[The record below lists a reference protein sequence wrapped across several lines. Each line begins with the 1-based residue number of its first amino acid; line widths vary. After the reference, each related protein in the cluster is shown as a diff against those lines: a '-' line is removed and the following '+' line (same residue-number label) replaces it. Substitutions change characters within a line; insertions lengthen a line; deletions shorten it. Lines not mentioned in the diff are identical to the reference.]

1 MTIQTHVFVIVLIAV
16 GIQAEAAEPTKT
28 DFGTVKGRIIVEGA
42 LPELTPLLTKKV
54 GNCGKNSIPDESVT
68 GSNGGLANVFVY
80 LKRRP
85 DINVPKADRA
95 TAIDLKECA
104 FQPHAAVFR
113 VGQSVTLKNAD
124 KQPYAVKLVGTN
136 NRFNTVIA
144 PGAKANH
151 VFELSER
158 IPARMGC
165 DIHPWMSMLCL
176 PIDHPWGTITNID
189 GTFEIKDIPAGTRDF
204 VIWHEKLGFIR
215 RSLSLDIPAD
225 RKSTTVNI
233 TVSADALAGAST
245 NRHDPKIRD
254 DVRANEVEFLNG
266 TRDTNAFSSVEIS
279 RTQAKLQ
286 GDILTGGTLAI
297 EMGRSTNRWRSL
309 ESTEMAPGKCTVELH
324 VTIKKLQTH
333 HVPSLSVK
341 ITRSDGSSQFLTVP
355 LTNDE
360 QIVRGGFLFRKHPT
374 SENDSATAKLHKA
387 NRIVFGD
394 YVNEEGKMIPL
405 SIVAYPE
412 EQQASQTKSS
422 EIRKPAGIQPII
434 VTFGEDKKPLANTN
448 LIVRRV
454 DSEWSEVESLKV
466 LTDDQGQALLPVA
479 KGKHNYE
486 FDSEETLPYVRKFV
500 GISLNPNE
508 PLRVNL
514 SQPCQLVLRAV
525 DSQTGEGIAGV
536 EFYRERPLAE
546 YWDQPIYSDGFGAT
560 LRPMPKNPWPKGDE
574 LKTDKDGY
582 FRAYVAHWYP
592 WIYGTS
598 DYPDTYERLGGEAVE
613 LPTSPGTTVT
623 HTFKLRKKSQR
634 LLKEATGWVIA
645 WDVRHDGH
653 RRGRDSLEAKM
664 RVFPDGRVVISYD
677 QNNDSTVANF
687 GKKWVI
693 DLINKLKANAVKRD
707 VNKFLRLE
715 DKNNAPNAISAED
728 YKTFLSIATKMAD
741 PLPSTLWDSSAQRI
755 EIHDGDEIFDA
766 TSVHSLKDQSDDSFK
781 ALPGFVSDPAKAF
794 ALLQQVHWK
803 TLVGGPAKFEEMLEY
818 ANEAIQV
825 KFPKTPIRLSIDHL
839 HATIRDQNGDRRAAF
854 YFSADQQVFSYPHG
868 QISIVFPVE
877 GKPYVSSAMYY
888 RGEDDDVRWGRDAA
902 KRWPEARI
910 KVD

>member
-1 MTIQTHVFVIVLIAV
+1 MNIQMQVFVIVLIAG
-16 GIQAEAAEPTKT
+16 GIQVEAAEAAKPE
-28 DFGTVKGRIIVEGA
+28 FGAVKGRITVDGD
-42 LPELTPLLTKKV
+42 LPSV
-54 GNCGKNSIPDESVT
+54 QDESVS

-85 DINVPKADRA
+85 DINVPNDDKVA
-95 TAIDLKECA
+95 AIALEHCA
-104 FQPHAAVFR
+104 FKPHAAVFR
-113 VGQSVTLKNAD
+113 VGQPWTLENAD
-124 KQPYAVKLVGTN
+124 KQPYAAKFIGIKNSLN
-136 NRFNTVIA
+136 IVIP
-144 PGAKANH
+144 PGPKVAH
-151 VFELSER
+151 VFQHSER

-165 DIHPWMSMLCL
+165 DIHPRLSMLCL
-176 PIDHPWGTITNID
+176 PVDHPWATITNPD

-215 RSLSLDIPAD
+215 RSLSLEIPAD
-225 RKSTTVNI
+225 RKFETVNI
-233 TVSADALAGAST
+233 TVSAEALADAST
-245 NRHDPKIRD
+245 ERHDMRIND
-254 DVRANEVEFLNG
+254 DARANEVEFLNG
-266 TRDTNAFSSVEIS
+266 TQDKNAFSSVEVS

-286 GDILTGGTLAI
+286 GDIPTGGTLGI
-297 EMGRSTNRWRSL
+297 ELGKSTNRWRSL
-309 ESTEMAPGKCTVELH
+309 ESIKLAPGKFTVESH
-324 VTIKKLQTH
+324 VIIKKLQEH
-333 HVPSLSVK
+333 HVPALSVK
-341 ITRSDGSSQFLTVP
+341 IVRSNESSQSLTVP
-355 LTNDE
+355 LVEDE
-360 QIVRGGFLFRKHPT
+360 QITRVGFLFRKYPAN
-374 SENDSATAKLHKA
+374 ENGSDSAKLPKA

-412 EQQASQTKSS
+412 EKQASQTKSS

-454 DSEWSEVESLKV
+454 DSDWSEVESLKV
-466 LTDDQGQALLPVA
+466 LTDDQGKALLPVA

-514 SQPCQLVLRAV
+514 SRPCQLVLRAV

-598 DYPDTYERLGGEAVE
+598 DYPDTYERLRGEAVE

-634 LLKEATGWVIA
+634 LLQEATGWVIA

-664 RVFPDGRVVISYD
+664 RVFPDGRVVVVSGN
-677 QNNDSTVANF
+677 QNKDRIEANF
-687 GKKWVI
+687 GKDWVKK
-693 DLINKLKANAVKRD
+693 LIEELKANAVKRD
-707 VNKFLRLE
+707 VYKFLRLD

-728 YKTFLSIATKMAD
+728 NKTFLSIAAKIAD
-741 PLPSTLWDSSAQRI
+741 PLPSSLWDASAQRI

-766 TSVHSLKDQSDDSFK
+766 TSVDSLQDQSDDSFK
-781 ALPGFVSDPAKAF
+781 ALPDFVSDPAKAF

-803 TLVGGPAKFEEMLEY
+803 TLVGGPAKFEAMRQY
-818 ANEAIQV
+818 ANDAIV
-825 KFPKTPIRLSIDHL
+825 ARFPKTPIHLTIDHL
-839 HATIRDQNGDRRAAF
+839 HFTSCDENGDRRAAF
-854 YFSADQQVFSYPHG
+854 HFSVDDKVLSFPSG
-868 QISIVFPVE
+868 EISVLFPSRGE
-877 GKPYVSSAMYY
+877 PYVSTAMYS
-888 RGEDDDVRWGRDAA
+888 RGKGDHVHWGHDAA
-902 KRWPEARI
+902 RRWPEAR
-910 KVD
+910 VQTN